1 MQSDTRTHAHTQ
13 PLIATLASWAGLFKI
28 YCCFLPFSVQLI
40 DINLPSATL
49 NLMCDVALCGSCL
62 HVLLYLF
69 LSCFSSI
76 FFRLFIEFSATSTLI
91 NSFFFFSCHLQPAAQ
106 SQRMFRL
113 TPRTIRP
120 SWWCGSVR
128 AWFMTR
134 PSTGTPSPT
143 RGCRAVTRASR
154 STGQMETRTWYE
166 RVSSHLSP
174 KQMKTSLYK
183 HVYTHLW
190 PISCSTH
197 MCVWPLNT

>member
-1 MQSDTRTHAHTQ
+1 MLHCADNVYM
-13 PLIATLASWAGLFKI
+13 
-28 YCCFLPFSVQLI
+28 YCCTFSFHAFHQFFSGFLLSFLPH
-40 DINLPSATL
+40 P
-49 NLMCDVALCGSCL
+49 
-62 HVLLYLF
+62 HW
-69 LSCFSSI
+69 SI
-76 FFRLFIEFSATSTLI
+76 P
-91 NSFFFFSCHLQPAAQ
+91 FFFFSCHLQPAAQ

-128 AWFMTR
+128 AWFTTR

-197 MCVWPLNT
+197 MCVWPINT

>member
-91 NSFFFFSCHLQPAAQ
+91 NSFFFFFSCHLQPAAQ

-120 SWWCGSVR
+120 SWWCGSVHV
-128 AWFMTR
+128 WFTTR

-166 RVSSHLSP
+166 RVSSHH
-174 KQMKTSLYK
+174 QNRWK
-183 HVYTHLW
+183 HHFTN
-190 PISCSTH
+190 
-197 MCVWPLNT
+197 MCTLTFDPLAAVHTCAFDL